1 MSFQS
6 ELDRFQNYISNTNT
20 IANPLDKLL
29 PGVRKDV
36 TGKEPP
42 KIVDEP
48 LKKPLTDAI
57 DTIKKNTKKT
67 WEDLKKGTITLF
79 TIIVIGALFYVI
91 ATNKD
96 K

>member
-1 MSFQS
+1 MSFQT
-6 ELDRFQNYISNTNT
+6 ELDRFKNYISNTNT
-20 IANPLDKLL
+20 IENPLDRLFPNTREK
-29 PGVRKDV
+29 V
-36 TGKEPP
+36 TGEEPP

-48 LKKPLTDAI
+48 LKKPLTNAI

-79 TIIVIGALFYVI
+79 TIIVVGALFYVI